1 MLYKKLFKKISK
13 TLELFKSI
21 TEALKIWEIEYFG
34 LYLTPLN
41 QSEKNS
47 YIWLDLNNP
56 ISTYVDSNQNQLK
69 VTFSIKHFIANPAI
83 ISDDQVRYYFFT
95 QTCIDIRQ
103 NKITVPPN
111 VMPMLFALI
120 LQSQIGDFSPKSKFP
135 DYSESLIPNIP
146 EKMKI
151 KIQQAHASLVGNSP
165 SAAEI
170 EFLNLAQHLPGYGQ
184 IKYEVLVIFI
194 SSNKK
199 VISLFKILTYQKY
212 NYSLILTFK
221 SSIQSLY
228 FLKTVVESIIKEK
241 TYSKIIRVESRP
253 LKF

>member
-1 MLYKKLFKKISK
+1 M
-13 TLELFKSI
+13 ELFKSI

-56 ISTYVDSNQNQLK
+56 ISTYVDSNQNHLK
-69 VTFSIKHFIANPAI
+69 VTFSIKNFIANPAI

-135 DYSESLIPNIP
+135 DYSESLMPNIP

-194 SSNKK
+194 PSNK
-199 VISLFKILTYQKY
+199 
-212 NYSLILTFK
+212 NK
-221 SSIQSLY
+221 SFHYIN
-228 FLKTVVESIIKEK
+228 F
-241 TYSKIIRVESRP
+241 
-253 LKF
+253 